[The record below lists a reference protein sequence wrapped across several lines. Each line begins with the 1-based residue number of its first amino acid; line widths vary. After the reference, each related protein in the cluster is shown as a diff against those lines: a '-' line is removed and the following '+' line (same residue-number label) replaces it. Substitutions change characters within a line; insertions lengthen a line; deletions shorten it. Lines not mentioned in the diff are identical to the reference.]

1 MNADSSLQCR
11 ADAGFSDWLA
21 ASGGSLAVSTY
32 QAHKL
37 LLIGWNG
44 RQLSFLPR
52 HFERPMGLALHDGRL
67 LLACSDHVAL
77 FADDAVLGRHYDEAR
92 PGRYDALYL
101 PRLSWHAAGLD
112 VHDVAL
118 TDEAAWVVATRFSCV
133 ATLSDRYSFVPR
145 WRPRFVSDDA
155 PEDRCHLNGLA
166 MRDGQPAYVSCLAAT
181 DTAQGWRTRRSDGGV
196 LIDMASHDTVLH
208 GLAMPHSPRWHAG
221 ALWLLE
227 SGRGRLL
234 RVDAAR
240 GTADEVCAL
249 PGYLRGLDFVGPYAL
264 IGLCKARDTEHFGGL
279 PIHERAHAL
288 LCGVAVVDTR
298 SGARIGLFELTAGAT
313 EIYDLRF
320 IAGRQRVNILN
331 TDSQQHRVAFSAPPD
346 LHWWAVAEQDEKN

>member
-1 MNADSSLQCR
+1 MNDDSTLQCR
-11 ADAGFSDWLA
+11 TDPGFSAWLA
-21 ASGGSLAVSTY
+21 AAGGSLAVTTY

-52 HFERPMGLALHDGRL
+52 HFERPMGLDLRDGRL
-67 LLACSDHVAL
+67 LLACQDRVTL
-77 FADDAVLGRHYDEAR
+77 FADDPVLGHHYDDAQ

-118 TDEAAWVVATRFSCV
+118 TDDASWIVATRFSCL

-145 WRPRFVSDDA
+145 WRPRFVGDDA
-155 PEDRCHLNGLA
+155 PEDRCHLNGMA
-166 MRDGQPAYVSCLAAT
+166 MRDGRPAFVTCLAET
-181 DTAQGWRTRRSDGGV
+181 DTRQGWRAQRRNGGALLEVDSGDAV
-196 LIDMASHDTVLH
+196 LR
-208 GLAMPHSPRWHAG
+208 GLSMPHSPRWHEG

-227 SGRGRLL
+227 SGAGRLL
-234 RVDAAR
+234 RVDTQR

-249 PGYLRGLDFVGPYAL
+249 PGYLRGLDLVGPYAL
-264 IGLCKARDTEHFGGL
+264 VGLCKARESEYFGDL
-279 PIHERAHAL
+279 AVQARHRELR
-288 LCGVAVVDTR
+288 CGVAVIDTR
-298 SGARIGLFELTAGAT
+298 SGAQVGFFELSAGAS

-320 IAGRQRVNILN
+320 IAGRQRVNVLN
-331 TDSQQHRVAFSAPPD
+331 TQSQERRVAFSAPPD
-346 LHWWAVAEQDEKN
+346 LHWWTVAETDHV